1 MNTAPRRSALIAIV
15 ATLILAAGAG
25 WAVAAPGVQA
35 PAQVALPGGADP
47 LPPKPDPVPSAPRPA
62 PRPSNPAPSNPAPS
76 NPAPSTPS
84 APDVSEPEEPVLS
97 DEERAALA
105 REEAAETAAARV
117 AAARAERARKAR
129 AARIARQRRAAAA
142 ARERRERI
150 DQAHADVVK
159 ADSDAVTSVTT
170 GVAEVGVVVTNAA
183 GGLDEGGGAVNKMV
197 LVLLVLLAVGSA
209 ALAKL
214 PDLSVASHVS
224 MRAEGVLQI
233 GRTRRPELI
242 ALSVGSLLLALLLMS
257 LT

>member
-1 MNTAPRRSALIAIV
+1 VN
-15 ATLILAAGAG
+15 
-25 WAVAAPGVQA
+25 
-35 PAQVALPGGADP
+35 
-47 LPPKPDPVPSAPRPA
+47 
-62 PRPSNPAPSNPAPS
+62 
-76 NPAPSTPS
+76 
-84 APDVSEPEEPVLS
+84 EPEEPALN

-105 REEAAETAAARV
+105 REEAAEAAAARA

-129 AARIARQRRAAAA
+129 AARIARERREARL
-142 ARERRERI
+142 ARERRARI
-150 DQAHADVVK
+150 DRAHAEVVK

-183 GGLDEGGGAVNKMV
+183 GGLGDGGGGAVNTTV
-197 LVLLVLLAVGSA
+197 LVLLVLLAIGSA

-214 PDLSVASHVS
+214 PDLSVATHVS